1 MMKKR
6 KTNSY
11 MDLAKETVGVG
22 VATGVG
28 QSVLGSLAA
37 VPGAPGAA
45 QTGLT
50 TASAGLN
57 LVATGQLARV
67 GMGLAKSMAPEKS
80 KKKSDSKVVNKILG
94 W

>member
-6 KTNSY
+6 KTDY
-11 MDLAKETVGVG
+11 VGLAKETVGVG
-22 VATGVG
+22 IATGAG

-50 TASAGLN
+50 TASSGLN
-57 LVATGQLARV
+57 LVATGQLAKV
-67 GMGLAKSMAPEKS
+67 GMGLAKSMTPEKP
-80 KKKSDSKVVNKILG
+80 KNKSDSKVVNKILG